1 MRRHAEAKRQA
12 GFGQFMELPACVYA
26 TGTLLGVLD
35 YYQDVIYYVLPQD
48 VPDLGC
54 NYVRCKRWRPS
65 EGIYIPGPLHPWND
79 RERTG
84 TFIPAD
90 QVARVT
96 HFSRGMFNEARYAA
110 LTSGEEGR
118 PRDQLRARFLACYI
132 GKLERLI
139 AKYRYWNFDLDRL
152 LRLFPDRGY
161 ENSLRE
167 LVADGDFDLLTGELD
182 RIKTT
187 DSEPLELSQGEE
199 IGTA

>member
-12 GFGQFMELPACVYA
+12 GFGQFMEIPACVYA

-35 YYQDVIYYVLPQD
+35 YYQDVIYYVLPKD

-79 RERTG
+79 GERTG
-84 TFIPAD
+84 TFITTD

-96 HFSRGMFNEARYAA
+96 HFSRGMFNQARYSE
-110 LTSGEEGR
+110 LTATETER
-118 PRDQLRARFLACYI
+118 PRDQLRARLLTCYI
-132 GKLERLI
+132 GKLERLV
-139 AKYRYWNFDLDRL
+139 AKYRYWNFDLARL
-152 LRLFPDRGY
+152 LRMFPDGEQEMRQ
-161 ENSLRE
+161 
-167 LVADGDFDLLTGELD
+167 LVADGDFDMLVGELD

-187 DSEPLELSQGEE
+187 DSEPLELLQGEE